1 MAQKPIMRYGQ
12 FTPTGVDQSAAQ
24 QMRALAGLGETVA
37 GTAIK
42 IGEAASIAKAP
53 AEAEAAVAKA
63 RKEGTEVKMKSPIAW
78 GADTYKQVALKS
90 YENSVNSDI
99 KNALLDAQAAHP
111 DDLNAYS
118 AIAQEKVKG
127 YLQNAPE
134 EVQLRSR
141 QYFDQANATIT
152 RDIIS
157 SAKAKAD
164 NQIAAGLIIGAA
176 DAEDNISNLVRNGD
190 LDAAR
195 EMQMQHIFDLEN
207 GVELGLLDA
216 VKTQTRIN
224 NFQDTIAQQTVLGQ
238 LDRTLFDPAL
248 SAPERIAN
256 AVEFRDS
263 VVAADQIPDLSAKQ
277 KETLVKSLDARIQDE
292 QVAYTRERNA
302 LTQEEMRQKADLKRM
317 IDTDQISAE
326 KAYAQIDQLFK
337 DGLIKDENELIRY
350 EGFVTSKTKA
360 TLEKQ
365 NNITSVNQVLQG
377 QRPAEPLDQGAV
389 NDYYESIQAALPED
403 PAARSAYQAQVVQST
418 RYVPTMLKTELRN
431 DLVSREPER
440 VAAATD
446 TIDRILDIPGMA
458 DEFSNQEVAFAE
470 QVAFNMEYMDA
481 DKAIQTARTN
491 TDPANIALVDAR
503 TKAITDNKKKFA
515 DSYTKEVDAAFMGFR
530 EDFQANPDAAAQMTS
545 DYGQLV
551 ETYYKS
557 GSSIESS
564 KSRAVAA
571 LQANWTKSE
580 FGLMKYAPDQY
591 YGVGRNNSVSYIKKD
606 IYDLVK
612 PGYDERGLTFTED
625 DIFLK
630 SDDDTARGAS
640 LGQPTYSIL
649 IKTSD
654 GTLQRPMFIDDN
666 GNLADRYIPD
676 ANLIESA
683 KNNAIAEEKE
693 KADKIL
699 DEATIRPSGAEDFV
713 KGTMLENVRLTP
725 RKEGDMTLAKEI
737 DVLGAAVDP
746 YVYSPVEAVEDIS
759 RAIMRK
765 NKEYLESLNFK
776 KDK

>member
-1 MAQKPIMRYGQ
+1 MAIKPIKRYGG
-12 FTPTGVDQSAAQ
+12 FTPTGIDTSGVKR
-24 QMRALAGLGETVA
+24 MEALAGLGATASETFSA
-37 GTAIK
+37 
-42 IGEAASIAKAP
+42 IGEKIAIAKAP
-53 AEAEAAVAKA
+53 EEAEAAVAKA
-63 RKEGTEVKMKSPIAW
+63 REEGTEVKMRSPIAW
-78 GADTYKQVALKS
+78 GAATYKQVALKS
-90 YENSVNSDI
+90 YENNVNSDI

-157 SAKAKAD
+157 VAKDKAD
-164 NQIAAGLIIGAA
+164 NQIAAGLIIGAKN
-176 DAEDNISNLVRNGD
+176 DEDTISNLVRNGD

-195 EMQMQHIFDLEN
+195 EMQMQYMLELEN
-207 GVELGLLDA
+207 GVKLGLLDA

-224 NFQDTIAQQTVLGQ
+224 NFEDTVAQQTVLGE
-238 LDRTLFDPAL
+238 LDRTLLAETVPPLD
-248 SAPERIAN
+248 RIKN
-256 AVEFRDS
+256 AKEFRDTI
-263 VVAADQIPDLSAKQ
+263 AASDEVEDLNAKQ
-277 KETLVKSLDARIQDE
+277 KETLVKALDARIQDE

-302 LTQEEMRQKADLKRM
+302 LTQDQMRQKADLKLN
-317 IDTDQISAE
+317 IDTGKISAE
-326 KAYAQIDQLFK
+326 EAFIQIDQLFK

-360 TLEKQ
+360 TLKKQ

-389 NDYYESIQAALPED
+389 DDYYESIQAALPED

-515 DSYTKEVDAAFMGFR
+515 DSYTKEVDDAFMGFR

-580 FGLMKYAPDQY
+580 FGLMKYAPEQY

-606 IYDLVK
+606 VYDLVK

-676 ANLIESA
+676 ANLIETA
-683 KNNAIAEEKE
+683 TNNAIAEEKE
-693 KADKIL
+693 KAAKIL
-699 DEATIRPSGAEDFV
+699 DEATIKPSGAEDFV
-713 KGTMLENVRLTP
+713 KGTMFENVRLTP

-737 DVLGAAVDP
+737 DIFGAAVDP
-746 YVYSPVEAVEDIS
+746 YFYSPAEAVDDIS
-759 RAIMRK
+759 RAIQRK

>member
-1 MAQKPIMRYGQ
+1 MAIQPIKRYGG
-12 FTPTGVDQSAAQ
+12 FTATGIDQSGVQ
-24 QMRALAGLGETVA
+24 RMQALAGLGATAASV
-37 GTAIK
+37 GTAIGKK
-42 IGEAASIAKAP
+42 IATAEAP

-63 RKEGTEVKMKSPIAW
+63 REEGTEVKMKSPLAW
-78 GADTYKQVALKS
+78 GGDTYNQVALKS
-90 YENSVNSDI
+90 YENGVNSDI

-111 DDLNAYS
+111 DDLNAYNTVV
-118 AIAQEKVKG
+118 QEKVKG

-134 EVQLRSR
+134 EVRLRSR
-141 QYFDQANATIT
+141 QFFDQANATVT
-152 RDIIS
+152 RDITTA
-157 SAKAKAD
+157 AKAKAD
-164 NQIAAGLIIGAA
+164 SQIAAGLITGAA
-176 DAEDNISNLVRNGD
+176 DAEDTISNLVRSGD
-190 LDAAR
+190 LDAAN
-195 EMQMQHIFDLEN
+195 EMRMQYIIDLEN

-224 NFQDTIAQQTVLGQ
+224 NFEDTVAQQTVLGE
-238 LDRTLFDPAL
+238 LDRTLLDPAL
-248 SAPERIAN
+248 SAPKRIAN

-263 VVAADQIPDLSAKQ
+263 VVAADQIPDLSAEQ
-277 KETLVKSLDARIQDE
+277 KETLVRTLDARIQDE
-292 QVAYTRERNA
+292 QIAYTKERNT
-302 LTQEEMRQKADLKRM
+302 LTQDQMRQKADLKRN
-317 IDTDQISAE
+317 IDTGQISAE
-326 KAYAQIDQLFK
+326 EAYTQIDQLFK

-360 TLEKQ
+360 ALKQ
-365 NNITSVNQVLQG
+365 QKNINSVNQVLQG

-389 NDYYESIQAALPED
+389 DDYYESIQAALPEE
-403 PAARSAYQAQVVQST
+403 PAVRAAYQAQVVQST
-418 RYVPTMLKTELRN
+418 RYVPSMLKTELRN

-446 TIDRILDIPGMA
+446 TMERILDIPGMA
-458 DEFSNQEVAFAE
+458 DEFSGQEVAFAE
-470 QVAFNMEYMDA
+470 QVAFNMDYMDA

-491 TDPANIALVDAR
+491 TDPANIALVEAR
-503 TKAITDNKKKFA
+503 TKVIEDDKKAFA
-515 DSYTKEVDAAFMGFR
+515 DSYAKEVDDAFMGFR

-551 ETYYKS
+551 ETYYKA

-649 IKTSD
+649 IRTSD

-666 GNLADRYIPD
+666 GDLADRYIPD
-676 ANLIESA
+676 AALTESA
-683 KNNAIAEEKE
+683 QQAAVDVEKR
-693 KADKIL
+693 KADKVL
-699 DEATIRPSGAEDFV
+699 AESPDRPTAVQDAA
-713 KGTMLENVRLTP
+713 KGTIFENIRLSP
-725 RKEGDMTLAKEI
+725 RKEGSMTLAEEI
-737 DVLGAAVDP
+737 DVLGAAIDP
-746 YVYSPVEAVEDIS
+746 YVYSPVEAVTDVT
-759 RAIMRK
+759 RAVKRK
-765 NKEYLESLNFK
+765 SDEYVESLK